1 MDRARGDFKAAGVNL
16 VLIGQGTPRQAAEFR
31 RRQGIQLPVLA
42 DQDRVSY
49 KAAGTKVG
57 GVTDL
62 FSPQTVAKGLL
73 ATARTRRTQT
83 RTVGDAAQLGG
94 AIVIVPDGRMAW
106 SRMAEDASD
115 NAPPRRDPR
124 GGPRRRRIA
133 FGACQTTF
141 PCGPRS
147 PAPSSPSG
155 AIATTR

>member
-1 MDRARGDFKAAGVNL
+1 LDRARGEFKAAGVNL

-42 DQDRVSY
+42 DHDRVSY

-83 RTVGDAAQLGG
+83 RTIGHPGQLGG
-94 AIVIVPDGRMAW
+94 VLVVAPDGRVAW
-106 SRMAEDASD
+106 SHMAEDASD
-115 NAPPRRDPR
+115 NAPAEEILEAGRAAIASPRRK
-124 GGPRRRRIA
+124 A
-133 FGACQTTF
+133 
-141 PCGPRS
+141 RS
-147 PAPSSPSG
+147 
-155 AIATTR
+155 

>member
-1 MDRARGDFKAAGVNL
+1 MDRARQDFKTAGVNL

-42 DQDRVSY
+42 DHDRVSY

-83 RTVGDAAQLGG
+83 RTIGDAAQLGG
-94 AIVIVPDGRMAW
+94 ALVVLPDGSIPW

-115 NAPPRRDPR
+115 NAPPEEILAAVRE
-124 GGPRRRRIA
+124 A
-133 FGACQTTF
+133 VA
-141 PCGPRS
+141 
-147 PAPSSPSG
+147 
-155 AIATTR
+155 

>member
-42 DQDRVSY
+42 DHDRVSY

-73 ATARTRRTQT
+73 ASARTKRTQT
-83 RTVGDAAQLGG
+83 RTIGHPAQLGG
-94 AIVIVPDGRMAW
+94 ALVVAPDGRVTWSHMAV
-106 SRMAEDASD
+106 DASD
-115 NAPPRRDPR
+115 NAPPED
-124 GGPRRRRIA
+124 ILA
-133 FGACQTTF
+133 
-141 PCGPRS
+141 
-147 PAPSSPSG
+147 
-155 AIATTR
+155 AIRVAAA

>member
-1 MDRARGDFKAAGVNL
+1 MDGARQDFKTAGVNL

-42 DQDRVSY
+42 DHDRVSY

-83 RTVGDAAQLGG
+83 RTIGNAGQLGG
-94 AIVIVPDGRMAW
+94 ALVVLPDGSIPW

-115 NAPPRRDPR
+115 NAPPEEILAAVRE
-124 GGPRRRRIA
+124 A
-133 FGACQTTF
+133 VA
-141 PCGPRS
+141 
-147 PAPSSPSG
+147 
-155 AIATTR
+155 